1 MLKMSSNVKVE
12 LINVEFSDVDD
23 IRFLVFMVRISI
35 LFFFLVVI
43 E

>member
-1 MLKMSSNVKVE
+1 MLSNVEIV
-12 LINVEFSDVDD
+12 LMNVEFCDVGD
-23 IRFLVFMVRISI
+23 IRLGRFLVFMVRISI

>member
-1 MLKMSSNVKVE
+1 MLSNVEIV
-12 LINVEFSDVDD
+12 LMNVEFRDVGD

>member
-1 MLKMSSNVKVE
+1 MLKMLSNVEIELMKVE
-12 LINVEFSDVDD
+12 FREVGD